1 MLLRLTV
8 RNLAIIREAEV
19 CFAPGLNVIT
29 GETGAGKSILMN
41 ALALLTG
48 GRAHRDLIRTGE
60 VSLQVEGRFQ
70 TAGSTEL
77 GPELEALGLEVTNGC
92 LDILRSYTA
101 TGRGRIR
108 AGGRPCPSSALRRI
122 GRGLVEILGQHDH
135 RLLLDVDAHRGLLDE
150 FGGHGKL
157 LDSCAAAHQELEAL
171 ASRLRSRRMDQ
182 QEKARRIDAL
192 GFQTSEIE
200 ALRPLPNEDVAL
212 REEKRLLAHAE
223 ELSRLSRESHA
234 LLDGE
239 EAGLLAGLV
248 RVERNLERLAE
259 IDDNTSAL
267 AGQCSAQRL
276 ELEDLSASLGEY
288 ARECEFDPNRLSVV
302 EERLYQLEA
311 VKKKYGPELTNVLEF
326 LETAHGELASLLLKE
341 EEGAQL
347 EDLLAEAAGRF
358 ADLASRLSASR
369 KNQSS
374 RLEQVMQ
381 QELADLAM
389 EKAVFQVRLWQE
401 ENSSSPVTVD
411 GRALDYDRGGVDRA
425 EFLMSTNPGE
435 EPRPLARIASG
446 GELSRIMLALRNV
459 ARPEHSSGRV
469 LVFDEVDAGIGGR
482 VARVVG
488 QKLKAIADKDQV
500 ICITHLPQIC
510 AAADHHLSVRKFER
524 AGRTVVQV
532 EPLEGQA
539 RLEEIARMLG
549 GEETPSAEV
558 LESAQR
564 LMKG

>member
-1 MLLRLTV
+1 MLVRLTV

-41 ALALLTG
+41 ALGLLTG

-60 VSLQVEGRFQ
+60 ASLQVEGRFAAQ
-70 TAGSTEL
+70 GSTEL
-77 GPELEALGLEVTNGC
+77 GPELQALGLELTDGG
-92 LDILRSYTA
+92 LEILRAYTA
-101 TGRGRIR
+101 AGRSRILV
-108 AGGRPCPSSALRRI
+108 GGRPCPVSALRRI

-150 FGGHGKL
+150 FGGQGKL
-157 LDSCAAAHQELEAL
+157 LASCAAAHRELEAV
-171 ASRLRSRRMDQ
+171 AARLRSRRMDR
-182 QEKARRIDAL
+182 QEKARRIDTL
-192 GFQTSEIE
+192 GFQIGEIE
-200 ALRPLPNEDVAL
+200 ALRPVPNEDVAL
-212 REEKRLLAHAE
+212 LEEKRLLVHAE
-223 ELSRLSRESHA
+223 ELSRLSRESHE

-259 IDDNTSAL
+259 IDQGTNAMAL
-267 AGQCSAQRL
+267 QCSAQRL
-276 ELEDLSASLGEY
+276 ELEDLAASLGEY
-288 ARECEFDPNRLSVV
+288 ARESEFDPDRLSVV
-302 EERLYQLEA
+302 EERLYQLEG
-311 VKKKYGPELTNVLEF
+311 VKRKYGPELTDVLEF
-326 LETAHGELASLLLKE
+326 LETARGELASMLQIE
-341 EEGAQL
+341 EEGARL

-358 ADLASRLSASR
+358 GELAARLSARRTEESR
-369 KNQSS
+369 
-374 RLEQVMQ
+374 RLEQVME

-389 EKAVFQVRLWQE
+389 EKAVFRVRLWQE
-401 ENSSSPVTVD
+401 ENSVSPVAVG
-411 GRALDYDRGGVDRA
+411 GRGLDYDRGGVDRV
-425 EFLMSTNPGE
+425 EFLISTNPGE

-459 ARPEHSSGRV
+459 ARPDHGSGRV

-488 QKLKAIADKDQV
+488 QKLKAIAGRDQV

-510 AAADHHLSVRKFER
+510 AAADHHLSVRKFAR
-524 AGRTVVQV
+524 AGRNVVRV
-532 EPLEGQA
+532 EQLEGDA

-564 LMKG
+564 LMQG